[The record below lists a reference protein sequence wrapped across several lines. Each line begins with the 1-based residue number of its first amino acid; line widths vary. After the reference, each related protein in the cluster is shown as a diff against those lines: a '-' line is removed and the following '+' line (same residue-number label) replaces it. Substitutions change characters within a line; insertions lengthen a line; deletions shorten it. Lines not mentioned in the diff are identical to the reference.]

1 MSRDGQGPDIDALE
15 ISEGAGELTL
25 RVRVQPRAAQ
35 NALAGEREGSLVV
48 RLTAPP
54 VEGAANKA
62 LTRLLGRALGVAPSA
77 VRIVGGAG
85 ARQKRVSVAGIDAAT
100 ARERLGARREGR

>member
-1 MSRDGQGPDIDALE
+1 MSRDGQEPDIDALE
-15 ISEGAGELTL
+15 MSERGGELTL
-25 RVRVQPRAAQ
+25 RVRVQPRAAR
-35 NALAGEREGSLVV
+35 NGLAGQREGALVV

-100 ARERLGARREGR
+100 ARERLGAGMGGR